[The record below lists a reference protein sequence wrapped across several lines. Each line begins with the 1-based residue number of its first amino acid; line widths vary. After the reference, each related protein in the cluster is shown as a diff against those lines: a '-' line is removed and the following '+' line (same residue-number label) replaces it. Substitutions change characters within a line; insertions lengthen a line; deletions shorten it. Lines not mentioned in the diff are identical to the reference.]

1 MKDIQLST
9 NLQLSEL
16 TRSESAKRRGISN
29 QPTEAHIENMK
40 YLAEKVFQPIRNHFG
55 APIRISSGYRS
66 AALNKAIKGSTTSFH
81 SIGAAID
88 IDNDGTSITNKQI
101 FDFIKDNLEY
111 TELIWEFGTKSNPD
125 WVHVAIVKGREK
137 EKETLEAYRVK
148 GRTLYRK
155 YNG

>member
-16 TRSESAKRRGISN
+16 TRSESAKRRRISN

-40 YLAEKVFQPIRNHFG
+40 YLAEKVFQPIRDHFG
-55 APIRISSGYRS
+55 VPIRISSGYRS
-66 AALNKAIKGSTTSFH
+66 AALNKAIGGSQSSFH
-81 SIGAAID
+81 SLGCAID
-88 IDNDGTSITNKQI
+88 IDNDGTSITNKEI

-148 GRTLYRK
+148 GKTLYRK